1 MFVTNWISTT
11 KIQKISEITNFFR
24 HYFLSRTEVIQLIM
38 EKFNDGNY
46 VFETTNEFPDGYEIW
61 AIGRRNFK
69 HKGYVPLC
77 EVDESRYV
85 KRDTLKALKVKD
97 EALALTLLSE
107 AVKRGVNKKKYN
119 IMINA
124 KENG

>member
-1 MFVTNWISTT
+1 MGGVRKDKAKN
-11 KIQKISEITNFFR
+11 
-24 HYFLSRTEVIQLIM
+24 LIQLIM

-46 VFETTNEFPDGYEIW
+46 VFETTNEFLDGYEIW
-61 AIGRRNFK
+61 AIGRRNFE

-77 EVDESRYV
+77 EVDENHYV

-97 EALALTLLSE
+97 EVLALSLLYE

-119 IMINA
+119 KMISA
-124 KENG
+124 

>member
-1 MFVTNWISTT
+1 MGGVRKDKVKN
-11 KIQKISEITNFFR
+11 
-24 HYFLSRTEVIQLIM
+24 LIQLVM
-38 EKFNDGNY
+38 EKFINDGSY
-46 VFETTNEFPDGYEIW
+46 VFEKTNEFPDGYEIW
-61 AIGRRNFK
+61 AIGRRNFE

>member
-1 MFVTNWISTT
+1 
-11 KIQKISEITNFFR
+11 
-24 HYFLSRTEVIQLIM
+24 M
-38 EKFNDGNY
+38 EKFINDGGY
-46 VFETTNEFPDGYEIW
+46 VFEKTNEFPDGYEIW

-77 EVDESRYV
+77 EVDENCNV

-97 EALALTLLSE
+97 EAFALALLYE
-107 AVKRGVNKKKYN
+107 AIKRGVNKKKYN
-119 IMINA
+119 KMLSA

>member
-1 MFVTNWISTT
+1 MGGVRKDKVKNLI
-11 KIQKISEITNFFR
+11 R
-24 HYFLSRTEVIQLIM
+24 LIM
-38 EKFNDGNY
+38 QKLIDGNN

-61 AIGRRNFK
+61 AIGRRNFE

-77 EVDESRYV
+77 EVDGNNNV

-97 EALALTLLSE
+97 EAFALALLYE

-119 IMINA
+119 KMISA
-124 KENG
+124 

>member
-1 MFVTNWISTT
+1 MYSRQQTSFRMAMRFGRLVEEISST
-11 KIQKISEITNFFR
+11 KATY
-24 HYFLSRTEVIQLIM
+24 HC
-38 EKFNDGNY
+38 G
-46 VFETTNEFPDGYEIW
+46 
-61 AIGRRNFK
+61 
-69 HKGYVPLC
+69 

>member
-1 MFVTNWISTT
+1 MGGVRKDKVKN
-11 KIQKISEITNFFR
+11 
-24 HYFLSRTEVIQLIM
+24 LIQLIM

-46 VFETTNEFPDGYEIW
+46 VFEITNEFPDGYEIW

-97 EALALTLLSE
+97 EALALTLLYE

-119 IMINA
+119 KMINA

>member
-1 MFVTNWISTT
+1 M
-11 KIQKISEITNFFR
+11 QK
-24 HYFLSRTEVIQLIM
+24 LI
-38 EKFNDGNY
+38 DGNN

-61 AIGRRNFK
+61 AIGRRNFE

-77 EVDESRYV
+77 EVDGNNNV

-97 EALALTLLSE
+97 EVLALSLLYE

-119 IMINA
+119 KMISA
-124 KENG
+124 

>member
-1 MFVTNWISTT
+1 M
-11 KIQKISEITNFFR
+11 QK
-24 HYFLSRTEVIQLIM
+24 LI
-38 EKFNDGNY
+38 DGNN

-61 AIGRRNFK
+61 AIGRRNFE

-77 EVDESRYV
+77 EVDGNNNV

-97 EALALTLLSE
+97 EVLALSLLYE

-119 IMINA
+119 RMINA
-124 KENG
+124 

>member
-1 MFVTNWISTT
+1 MRGVGKDKVKNLI
-11 KIQKISEITNFFR
+11 R
-24 HYFLSRTEVIQLIM
+24 LIM
-38 EKFNDGNY
+38 QKLIDGNN

-61 AIGRRNFK
+61 AIGRRNFE

-77 EVDESRYV
+77 EVDGNNNV

-97 EALALTLLSE
+97 EVLALSLLYE

-119 IMINA
+119 KMISA
-124 KENG
+124 

>member
-1 MFVTNWISTT
+1 MG
-11 KIQKISEITNFFR
+11 
-24 HYFLSRTEVIQLIM
+24 EVRKDKVKNLIQLIM

-97 EALALTLLSE
+97 EALALTLLYE

-119 IMINA
+119 KMINA
-124 KENG
+124 

>member
-1 MFVTNWISTT
+1 
-11 KIQKISEITNFFR
+11 
-24 HYFLSRTEVIQLIM
+24 M

-46 VFETTNEFPDGYEIW
+46 VFDITNEFSDGYEIW

-97 EALALTLLSE
+97 EALVIIGEYGCRSCE
-107 AVKRGVNKKKYN
+107 CDIRRSR
-119 IMINA
+119 
-124 KENG
+124 EQRS

>member
-1 MFVTNWISTT
+1 MGGVRKDKVKNLI
-11 KIQKISEITNFFR
+11 R
-24 HYFLSRTEVIQLIM
+24 LIM
-38 EKFNDGNY
+38 QKLIDGNN

-61 AIGRRNFK
+61 AIGRRNFE

-77 EVDESRYV
+77 EVDGNNNV

-97 EALALTLLSE
+97 EVLALSLLYE

-119 IMINA
+119 KMISA
-124 KENG
+124 